1 MITRNNLRKIA
12 RAKLRDAEILYKNR
26 RYDSAIY
33 LCGYAVEAIL
43 KARICRTLKWAGFP
57 ETRGEFQSYQRF
69 RTHNLEVLLS
79 LSGIREKILNEYSTE
94 WTDVSKWSP
103 EMRYLPVGTTRQSDV
118 LEMIEGTKVLVKV
131 L

>member
-57 ETRGEFQSYQRF
+57 ETRGEFQSYQSF

>member
-57 ETRGEFQSYQRF
+57 ETRGEIQSYQSF

-79 LSGIREKILNEYSTE
+79 LSGIREKIINEYSTE

>member
-1 MITRNNLRKIA
+1 MIARNNLRKIA
-12 RAKLRDAEILYKNR
+12 RAKLKDAEILYKNR

-43 KARICRTLKWAGFP
+43 KARICRTLKWSGFP
-57 ETRGEFQSYQRF
+57 ETRGEFQSYQSF
-69 RTHNLEVLLS
+69 RTHNLEVLLN
-79 LSGIREKILNEYSTE
+79 LSGVREKILDEYSTE

-118 LEMIEGTKVLVKV
+118 LKMIEGTRVLVKV

>member
-57 ETRGEFQSYQRF
+57 ETRGEFQSYQSF

-103 EMRYLPVGTTRQSDV
+103 EMRYLPVGTNRQSDV